1 MSQKPN
7 RLSVPVTL
15 ISVATLAACS
25 GSALAAEAGLSQ
37 DSIIS
42 IVVAAISGG
51 AFVTALW
58 ALLLGR
64 KSMKKD
70 REFVTTLKKNIVR
83 DQRTIDKSLRSI
95 ETNEVRA
102 ERIIDRLVYQNNAL
116 ISKQHHAWLSA
127 EKIQEL
133 AAQSESIEAN
143 LQERSEALERRIQQT
158 QHIWDERLGETENTV
173 LRVEQE
179 LRDGLNHLEV
189 GIKRVQQQDAHS
201 YQLAQHI
208 TAQHNLQLH
217 TLEANNELA
226 EQVRA
231 RLDTTLEESTQLLE
245 HLRSNQA
252 KADAAY
258 ERYMDSISGYENDL
272 YTEYDAAFQSADMAR
287 QELSASVDES
297 RIHVE
302 SLRRYEEQSRVIK
315 ETTESNLKQLDVK
328 AINQLSDT
336 LETTQQTF
344 QSLSKKVAEAQQAL
358 NSLNEADLNQASSD
372 HKQNS
377 NGSGETHYYQEAV
390 GDNNLVPFFSSRKNK
405 DTKH

>member
-1 MSQKPN
+1 MSQQSN
-7 RLSVPVTL
+7 RLSVPATL
-15 ISVATLAACS
+15 ISCATFAAYS
-25 GSALAAEAGLSQ
+25 GNALAAETSLSQ
-37 DSIIS
+37 DSIIG

-70 REFVTTLKKNIVR
+70 REFVTTLKQNIVR
-83 DQRTIDKSLRSI
+83 DQRSIDKSLRSI
-95 ETNEVRA
+95 ETSEVHA
-102 ERIIDRLVYQNNAL
+102 GKIIDRLVHQNNAL
-116 ISKQHHAWLSA
+116 MSKQHHAWLSA
-127 EKIQEL
+127 EKIQNIAEH
-133 AAQSESIEAN
+133 SESVEAN
-143 LQERSEALERRIQQT
+143 LLERSEALERRIQQT
-158 QHIWDERLGETENTV
+158 QHVWDERLGETESTV

-189 GIKRVQQQDAHS
+189 GIKRVQHQDAHS

-231 RLDTTLEESTQLLE
+231 RLNMTLEESTQLLD
-245 HLRSNQA
+245 HLRDNQG
-252 KADAAY
+252 KADIAY
-258 ERYMDSISGYENDL
+258 ERYMESISGYENDL
-272 YTEYDAAFQSADMAR
+272 YTEYDSAFQSADMAR
-287 QELSASVDES
+287 QELSANVDES

-358 NSLNEADLNQASSD
+358 NSLNKADLNNTAGTDQD
-372 HKQNS
+372 
-377 NGSGETHYYQEAV
+377 GSTDETHYYKEAV

>member
-1 MSQKPN
+1 MSQKSN
-7 RLSVPVTL
+7 RLSVPTTL
-15 ISVATLAACS
+15 ISCATLAAYS
-25 GSALAAEAGLSQ
+25 GSALAADAGLSQ
-37 DSIIS
+37 DSMIS

-70 REFVTTLKKNIVR
+70 REFVTTLKQNIVR
-83 DQRTIDKSLRSI
+83 DQRSIDKSMRSI
-95 ETNEVRA
+95 ESSEIRA

-116 ISKQHHAWLSA
+116 ISKQHNAWLSA
-127 EKIQEL
+127 EKIQDL
-133 AAQSESIEAN
+133 ATQSESIEAN

-217 TLEANNELA
+217 TLEANNELS

-231 RLDTTLEESTQLLE
+231 RLNMTLEESTELLG
-245 HLRSNQA
+245 HLRDNQT
-252 KADAAY
+252 KADDAY

-272 YTEYDAAFQSADMAR
+272 YTEYDSAFQSADMAR
-287 QELSASVDES
+287 QELSANVDES

-358 NSLNEADLNQASSD
+358 NSLNQADLSQASPD
-372 HKQNS
+372 HDNK